1 MLELNLQDTEW
12 PFTYID
18 HDREIVRAIV
28 IDEQEDFYFVRVER
42 DDDFGRATLIETSGG
57 GVEPGEALEA
67 ALRRELKEELG
78 VEVHILDALG
88 IVHDAYNLIHRHNIN
103 HYYLCRI
110 EALGET
116 NRTQD
121 EINDFHLA
129 TLKLDYDSAVAE
141 YTRCATTPLGRLI
154 ANREVPILLQARQR
168 LEELSTER

>member
-1 MLELNLQDTEW
+1 M
-12 PFTYID
+12 
-18 HDREIVRAIV
+18 
-28 IDEQEDFYFVRVER
+28 
-42 DDDFGRATLIETSGG
+42 
-57 GVEPGEALEA
+57 
-67 ALRRELKEELG
+67 
-78 VEVHILDALG
+78 EVHILDALG